1 MCNLVKH
8 KWKWGRSLP
17 FFISLTSWTVVFEA
31 VELPHA
37 SIFRPRG
44 HDMFLLTE
52 TKFDMSW
59 VKVNPQSVVSVV
71 SQNVQKQKLGL
82 TNKIKKASSFC
93 QTWGICLLDC
103 KYVLNAFRS
112 GANCLYR
119 GHTREYKRLASCL
132 FHELI
137 CKSNVISGTGRAILP
152 LSCRLWKTVRLEFLF
167 VYRHVK
173 TQRGNTFWE
182 MWSDTEPCKQ

>member
-1 MCNLVKH
+1 MLLFSDLVAMTCSYWQKQNSTWAE
-8 KWKWGRSLP
+8 WKWIHSQRYQWFHKMFRS
-17 FFISLTSWTVVFEA
+17 
-31 VELPHA
+31 
-37 SIFRPRG
+37 
-44 HDMFLLTE
+44 
-52 TKFDMSW
+52 K
-59 VKVNPQSVVSVV
+59 
-71 SQNVQKQKLGL
+71 KLGL

-103 KYVLNAFRS
+103 KYVLNTFRS

-137 CKSNVISGTGRAILP
+137 CKSNVKSGTGRAILP